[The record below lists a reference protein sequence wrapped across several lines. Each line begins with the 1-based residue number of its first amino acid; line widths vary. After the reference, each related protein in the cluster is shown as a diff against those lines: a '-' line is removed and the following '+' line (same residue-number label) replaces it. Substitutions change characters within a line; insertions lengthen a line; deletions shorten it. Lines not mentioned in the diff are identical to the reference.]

1 MKKVIN
7 GKMYS
12 TDTAKELASYSN
24 IADVRDFHWYE
35 EKLFQKKTGEYFLYG
50 EGGPMTRY
58 ARTIGT
64 NEWSGGERIMPMSYS
79 EAQKWAEEHLTG
91 EEYEQIFGS
100 IEDDGSKQMV
110 TIYINS
116 AKWEQAKRAAAY
128 NNLSIGE
135 YIENL
140 IG

>member
-24 IADVRDFHWYE
+24 IADVRDFHWFE
-35 EKLFQKKTGEYFLYG
+35 ETLYQKKTGEYFIHG
-50 EGGPMTRY
+50 VGGPMTRY

-64 NEWSGGERIMPMSYS
+64 NEWSGGERILPMSYG
-79 EAQKWAEEHLTG
+79 EAQKWAEEHLDG
-91 EEYEQIFGS
+91 DEYEQIFGS
-100 IEDDGSKQMV
+100 IEDDGAKITV
-110 TIYINS
+110 TISVNA
-116 AKWEQAKRAAAY
+116 AKWEQAKRSAAY

-135 YIENL
+135 YIESLL
-140 IG
+140 I